1 MPGLRVFKMWGL
13 RYALYIFRWMVLAVP
28 GAWFLTKIQTLFP
41 GVYIPMIV
49 SQGILGAA
57 VYFVDKRILKG

>member
-1 MPGLRVFKMWGL
+1 
-13 RYALYIFRWMVLAVP
+13 MVLAVP
-28 GAWFLTKIQTLFP
+28 GAWFLTKIQALFP